1 MDTSEAW
8 KYERDWKE
16 YRRKP
21 IGELLQLK
29 FLDMQPYTKTLAEME
44 LERRAFVRDKLID
57 RILSASAIVISVIAL
72 MLRF

>member
-8 KYERDWKE
+8 KYKRDWKE

-29 FLDMQPYTKTLAEME
+29 FSEYPYKKTLAEMA

-57 RILSASAIVISVIAL
+57 RILSVCAMSYP
-72 MLRF
+72 